1 MNAVMWSDF
10 ITCKQ
15 MLKSQLLISAIIAV
29 AVSLPTGTVNVV
41 CPTVAVSMAV
51 STAVSVV
58 ALDERNGWEG
68 FRACMPLSR
77 ADIMRGR
84 MGFIALVSV
93 VAVLM
98 GLLLSFVIG
107 AVMQAAGPTFGIDPA
122 GFAISGLD
130 LLFTVCA
137 TLCVLALSV
146 GVTMPLV
153 ARYGM
158 SNAMRFVGL
167 VWVALFIVVFV
178 AVDSSP
184 FGPALAEGLD
194 MLISG
199 SPALACG
206 CAALFAALLYA
217 ASAAISTKLYQKRE
231 F

>member
-15 MLKSQLLISAIIAV
+15 MLKSQLLISGIIAL

-93 VAVLM
+93 AAVLM
-98 GLLLSFVIG
+98 GLLLSFVIS
-107 AVMQAAGPTFGIDPA
+107 AVMQVAGTSLGIDPA

-130 LLFTVCA
+130 LLLTVCA

-146 GVTMPLV
+146 GVTMPMV

-158 SNAMRFVGL
+158 SNAIRFVGL
-167 VWVALFIVVFV
+167 VWVALFLV
-178 AVDSSP
+178 AFIAIDKSP
-184 FGPALAEGLD
+184 AGPALAEGLD
-194 MLISG
+194 ALISG
-199 SPALACG
+199 SPALACL
-206 CAALFAALLYA
+206 CALLVAALIYA

>member
-15 MLKSQLLISAIIAV
+15 MLKSQLLISAIIAL

-51 STAVSVV
+51 STSVSVV

-93 VAVLM
+93 AAVLM
-98 GLLLSFVIG
+98 GLMLSFVIG
-107 AVMQAAGPTFGIDPA
+107 AVMQAVGPTFGIDPA

-184 FGPALAEGLD
+184 FGPVLIEALD
-194 MLISG
+194 TLISG
-199 SPALACG
+199 YPVVACG
-206 CAALFAALLYA
+206 CVLLVAVLIYV
-217 ASAAISTKLYQKRE
+217 ASAAISTKLYQTRE

>member
-15 MLKSQLLISAIIAV
+15 MLKTQLLISAIIAL
-29 AVSLPTGTVNVV
+29 AVSLPTGTVNVI

-51 STAVSVV
+51 STSVSVV

-107 AVMQAAGPTFGIDPA
+107 AVMQAVGPTFNIDPE

-158 SNAMRFVGL
+158 SNAMRVVGL
-167 VWVALFIVVFV
+167 VWVALFIVGFI
-178 AVDSSP
+178 AIDRPPLGS
-184 FGPALAEGLD
+184 ALASGLD
-194 MLISG
+194 ALMS
-199 SPALACG
+199 SAPWLACLLVLAV
-206 CAALFAALLYA
+206 AAAVYLVG
-217 ASAAISTKLYQKRE
+217 SAVSAKLYQRRE

>member
-15 MLKSQLLISAIIAV
+15 MLKSQLLISAIIAL
-29 AVSLPTGTVNVV
+29 AVSLPTGTVNVI

-107 AVMQAAGPTFGIDPA
+107 AVMQAVGPTFNIDPA

-167 VWVALFIVVFV
+167 V
-178 AVDSSP
+178 
-184 FGPALAEGLD
+184 
-194 MLISG
+194 
-199 SPALACG
+199 
-206 CAALFAALLYA
+206 
-217 ASAAISTKLYQKRE
+217 
-231 F
+231 